1 MSCHSSALTRCHKL
15 AHPFVAT
22 FGGFRPGFLTLF
34 HRPFHGQLQIAP
46 YAHLSAVSAVE
57 KLPLS
62 KPVIESLYKETGRL
76 LEAVDG
82 QEQEHMLAINAR
94 TGEPVMTVI
103 FLQLFPLKSRLQKST
118 NGHIITLGSN
128 LIPILQRHWL
138 PSCSMMKI
146 KNIHYLT

>member
-1 MSCHSSALTRCHKL
+1 MIYEQSLISKKE
-15 AHPFVAT
+15 FVN
-22 FGGFRPGFLTLF
+22 GFSVERNYINSKEYHDKF
-34 HRPFHGQLQIAP
+34 
-46 YAHLSAVSAVE
+46 E

-94 TGEPVMTVI
+94 TGEPAMTVI